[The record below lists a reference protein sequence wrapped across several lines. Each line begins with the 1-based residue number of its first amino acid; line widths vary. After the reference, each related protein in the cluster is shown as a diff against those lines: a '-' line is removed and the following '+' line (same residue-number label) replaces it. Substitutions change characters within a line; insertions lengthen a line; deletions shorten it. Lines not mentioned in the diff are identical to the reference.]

1 MTLNDL
7 WIKNNI
13 ESDTD
18 IEILETNNPDQKAY
32 YVLADDYERDYWN
45 KVTDKKLESRVLMDS
60 KVQQIIDKNM
70 LTSFLNQHIDEN
82 SLMVLNHIA
91 FIYETEEEESEIR
104 ENLENVY
111 FDEYAREIGSD
122 TLGIT
127 WVERQVVI
135 INVSNILETSIDIS
149 EDPDEYHSADEIFIQ
164 GLCSTI
170 FHECRH
176 LLYEC
181 NELIDIG
188 DDMEYPANGGLEDEV
203 EEYGNK
209 KMEQYINEFTKIINQ
224 HELSQMIK
232 NFEYDDFVK
241 DL

>member
-1 MTLNDL
+1 MTLKEL
-7 WIKNNI
+7 WIKNDI
-13 ESDTD
+13 ENDTD

-45 KVTDKKLESRVLMDS
+45 KVTDKNLESRVLMDS

-82 SLMVLNHIA
+82 SLMVLNYIA

-104 ENLENVY
+104 ENLENIY
-111 FDEYAREIGSD
+111 YDEYAREVGSD
-122 TLGIT
+122 ALGMT

-149 EDPDEYHSADEIFIQ
+149 EDTDEYHSAEEIFIQ

-188 DDMEYPANGGLEDEV
+188 DDTEYPANGGLEDEV
-203 EEYGNK
+203 EEYGNE
-209 KMEQYINEFTKIINQ
+209 KMEQYINEFAKIINQ

-232 NFEYDDFVK
+232 NFEYDDFAK

>member
-1 MTLNDL
+1 MTLKEL
-7 WIKNNI
+7 WIKNDI
-13 ESDTD
+13 ENDTD

-32 YVLADDYERDYWN
+32 YVLADNYERDYWN
-45 KVTDKKLESRVLMDS
+45 KVTDKNLESRVLMDS

-82 SLMVLNHIA
+82 SLMVLNYIA

-104 ENLENVY
+104 ENLENIY
-111 FDEYAREIGSD
+111 YDEYAREVGSD
-122 TLGIT
+122 TLGMT

-149 EDPDEYHSADEIFIQ
+149 EDTDEYHSAEEIFIQ

-188 DDMEYPANGGLEDEV
+188 DNTEYPANGGLEDEV
-203 EEYGNK
+203 EEYGNE
-209 KMEQYINEFTKIINQ
+209 KMEQYINEFTK
-224 HELSQMIK
+224 MIK
-232 NFEYDDFVK
+232 DFEYDDFAK